1 MQIQLSDHF
10 TYKRLMRFVLSPV
23 LMMIFTSVYSVVDG
37 LFISNFAGKTPFA
50 AANFIYPVIMVLG
63 AVGFMFGA
71 GGTAIVSKTL
81 GEGHKTHANRY
92 FTLVVIATAV
102 CGLVLAVVGIV
113 SVESV
118 ARLMGAEGDMVEG
131 DMLYYCVLYAR
142 IILIALPFFM
152 LQNLFQSFFITAE
165 KPSLGFIFTIAS
177 GLTNFA
183 LDALF
188 VAVLKMG
195 VAGAAIATAISQ
207 TVGGVAPIV
216 YFACK
221 NSSLLRFTKPK
232 WYGRIVVKSCVNGSS
247 ELLGNIAMS
256 LVSMIYNAKLIQI
269 AGEDGV
275 SAFGVI
281 MYVQFIFVAI
291 FIGYCIGT
299 APIMGYNFGAQ
310 NRAELQNIFKKSMI
324 ILSVVGVTMLAL
336 AEGLADLIGMLFFS
350 DKPTDPNISAEQI
363 EEYKI
368 MIANLRQMTANG
380 LRLYSICFI
389 FAGFNMFCSSMF
401 TALNNGVISA
411 VSSFARTLIFQTV
424 SIFVLPI
431 FWGINGVWLAT
442 VVAEGLTLILSVV
455 LFAVNNKRY
464 GYVKIKRK
472 TAENGAS

>member
-1 MQIQLSDHF
+1 
-10 TYKRLMRFVLSPV
+10 
-23 LMMIFTSVYSVVDG
+23 
-37 LFISNFAGKTPFA
+37 
-50 AANFIYPVIMVLG
+50 
-63 AVGFMFGA
+63 
-71 GGTAIVSKTL
+71 
-81 GEGHKTHANRY
+81 
-92 FTLVVIATAV
+92 
-102 CGLVLAVVGIV
+102 
-113 SVESV
+113 
-118 ARLMGAEGDMVEG
+118 
-131 DMLYYCVLYAR
+131 
-142 IILIALPFFM
+142 
-152 LQNLFQSFFITAE
+152 
-165 KPSLGFIFTIAS
+165 
-177 GLTNFA
+177 
-183 LDALF
+183 
-188 VAVLKMG
+188 
-195 VAGAAIATAISQ
+195 
-207 TVGGVAPIV
+207 
-216 YFACK
+216 
-221 NSSLLRFTKPK
+221 
-232 WYGRIVVKSCVNGSS
+232 
-247 ELLGNIAMS
+247 
-256 LVSMIYNAKLIQI
+256 
-269 AGEDGV
+269 
-275 SAFGVI
+275 
-281 MYVQFIFVAI
+281 
-291 FIGYCIGT
+291 
-299 APIMGYNFGAQ
+299 MGYNFGAQ